1 MSDLESATSG
11 FELVLREH
19 REFKAM
25 SEELRD
31 FLDRPRPG
39 PGQPGHHRWAAELAR
54 RLAELHDKLVLH
66 FHREERD
73 GLFETLT
80 RISPG
85 ATRRVELLSAEHRAM
100 LGEVRAVM
108 SSALQYSEGAKPENP
123 HLRRRLVELLD
134 RLKEHEEDE
143 TDLMQRLEYR
153 DLGSGD

>member
-85 ATRRVELLSAEHRAM
+85 APCSTPRVPSRRTRISAGAW
-100 LGEVRAVM
+100 
-108 SSALQYSEGAKPENP
+108 SSFSIA
-123 HLRRRLVELLD
+123 
-134 RLKEHEEDE
+134 
-143 TDLMQRLEYR
+143 
-153 DLGSGD
+153 